1 MAARTINV
9 LLGIWLFISAFV
21 WTHTPA
27 SLNSTW
33 ICGVLGVIIARIA
46 TRVATVRYL
55 NVVLG
60 AWVFISAFVLG
71 HNNATLWNNV
81 LVGIA
86 ILLVAVTPSERLN
99 MPARTTRPA

>member
-1 MAARTINV
+1 MAARTLNILV
-9 LLGIWLFISAFV
+9 GIWLFISAFV
-21 WTHTPA
+21 WAHSPA
-27 SLNSTW
+27 LLNSTW
-33 ICGVLGVIIARIA
+33 ICGVLCVIIALIA

-60 AWVFISAFVLG
+60 AWVFVSPFVLG

-86 ILLVAVTPSERLN
+86 IVLLALTPSERLN
-99 MPARTTRPA
+99 MPAGRTRPA